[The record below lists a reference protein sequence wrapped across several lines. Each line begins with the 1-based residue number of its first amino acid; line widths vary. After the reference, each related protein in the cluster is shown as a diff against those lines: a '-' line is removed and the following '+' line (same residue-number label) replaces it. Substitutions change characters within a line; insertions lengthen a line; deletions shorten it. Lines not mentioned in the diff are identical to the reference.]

1 MPGFSRRANIV
12 KGLIYKTIGILLI
25 YLLDVPIPG
34 CRSSE
39 RVEENAKGA
48 ENKLSTEDVKTIREL
63 SEAADIQG
71 ERYGSVAMSVL
82 EGNCIPL
89 EQWKGE

>member
-1 MPGFSRRANIV
+1 MTDI
-12 KGLIYKTIGILLI
+12 
-25 YLLDVPIPG
+25 PIPG

-48 ENKLSTEDVKTIREL
+48 EIKLSADDIKTIRAL
-63 SEAADIQG
+63 SEAADVQG
-71 ERYGSVAMSVL
+71 ERYASDFMPYC

-89 EQWKGE
+89 EAWKGE